1 MCWITTL
8 ADTSDLGELLL
19 DLPRWFKLRLSQYPS
34 SKNIVVSVATQKNM
48 KSSPMD
54 GRVRV
59 FGDIW
64 DTGRVVEEAKKES
77 KVVFE
82 HVKE

>member
-1 MCWITTL
+1 
-8 ADTSDLGELLL
+8 
-19 DLPRWFKLRLSQYPS
+19 
-34 SKNIVVSVATQKNM
+34 
-48 KSSPMD
+48 MD